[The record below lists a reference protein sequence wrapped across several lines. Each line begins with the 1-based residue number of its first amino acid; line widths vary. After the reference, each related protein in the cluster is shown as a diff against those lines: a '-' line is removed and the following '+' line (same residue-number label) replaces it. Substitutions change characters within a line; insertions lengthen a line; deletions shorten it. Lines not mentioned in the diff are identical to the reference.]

1 MSNPGTPLLIP
12 ASEITTGWQG
22 GKVSYAFSN
31 EYSSRLD
38 HLSDQH
44 RLSMENNIIGT
55 EESDSAMEDE
65 SEDSDNGDDGEEHEV
80 ELTLLTRK
88 RVIRNS
94 EGNRITSYKDLA
106 GVGSGR
112 RVQRR
117 QILQVE
123 NNDDLVS
130 AQRDSVIV
138 LYTKVSSDKTLKNVF
153 Y

>member
-1 MSNPGTPLLIP
+1 MSNPVKVYFGSIVKNGGIPLLIP
-12 ASEITTGWQG
+12 ANEITTGWQD

-31 EYSSRLD
+31 EYCSKLD

-44 RLSMENNIIGT
+44 RLSLESNIHDT
-55 EESDSAMEDE
+55 EESDSANENE
-65 SEDSDNGDDGEEHEV
+65 GEDGEDDNNDEHHDV

-106 GVGSGR
+106 GIKKRGR
-112 RVQRR
+112 RRH
-117 QILQVE
+117 IYEVE

-130 AQRDSVIV
+130 ARRD
-138 LYTKVSSDKTLKNVF
+138 NPEF
-153 Y
+153 Q